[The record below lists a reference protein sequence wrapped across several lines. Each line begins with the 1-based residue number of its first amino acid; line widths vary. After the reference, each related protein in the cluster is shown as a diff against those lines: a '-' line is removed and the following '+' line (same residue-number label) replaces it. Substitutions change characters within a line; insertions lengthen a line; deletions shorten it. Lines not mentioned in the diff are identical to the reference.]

1 MRKIFLLALLLC
13 MLFIGA
19 VAEAAQITDVKWGV
33 DRNNVLRLV
42 VDITDSAGY
51 NVQLEGAKLRL
62 TVNAKAAG
70 QIPKLKKIKST
81 LADELRVVD
90 GGSYTEIHLPLNQ
103 HITNSDYKAFVLKQ
117 DPKTG
122 RPFRVVLDV
131 TAGKTTSTSGTSTMK
146 PASASVAASKAAA
159 STNGSAS
166 SGSVVS
172 SRPVVGSRPVK
183 AAAAESN
190 QPVVSKP
197 ATSST
202 VVTTK
207 KLGSNAE
214 SSVAI
219 PKAGTVVS
227 TQKPGSEQVK
237 SSVSLP
243 SGKIATG
250 KDNKDNKDDKDKNKD
265 VEGKGSKV
273 KVITTTT
280 GKATTKA
287 KVDEPIALKSKTKFR
302 TGGGIKGKIITLD
315 PGHGGSDPGAIG
327 ASGLKEKQITLEI
340 SMRVKELLEKE
351 GAKVYMTRTTDVDVY
366 GPNASDR
373 AELQARVNVAEKH
386 NSDLFLSLHIN
397 SSVNKNVGGFS
408 SYYYPKTDND
418 LKIAKAI
425 QDKFAKNF
433 GVDNL
438 GVRQANFYV
447 VKRCSMPATLLEMC
461 FISNAREEKLMKGK
475 WFQKKTARLIMEGV
489 KNYFD

>member
-1 MRKIFLLALLLC
+1 MRKIFLLALLMC
-13 MLFIGA
+13 MFLLAA

-33 DRNNVLRLV
+33 DKSNVLRLV

-51 NVQLEGAKLRL
+51 DVKLEGAKLKL

-70 QIPKLKKIKST
+70 QVPKVKKIKSD

-90 GGSYTEIHLPLNQ
+90 GGSFTEVHLPLNQ
-103 HITNSDYKAFVLKQ
+103 PITASDYKAFVLKQ
-117 DPKTG
+117 DAKTG
-122 RPFRVVLDV
+122 RPFRVVVDV
-131 TAGKTTSTSGTSTMK
+131 LAAKNTT
-146 PASASVAASKAAA
+146 PASTAAAAGASAAASKP
-159 STNGSAS
+159 
-166 SGSVVS
+166 VVS
-172 SRPVVGSRPVK
+172 SKPVVGSRPVK
-183 AAAAESN
+183 SAASEVY
-190 QPVVSKP
+190 QPTSKP
-197 ATSST
+197 T
-202 VVTTK
+202 
-207 KLGSNAE
+207 AE
-214 SSVAI
+214 V
-219 PKAGTVVS
+219 KAPVVS
-227 TQKPGSEQVK
+227 TQKPSTSK
-237 SSVSLP
+237 SSGPKVIVVPKSSSESSKATKQATNQATDKVS
-243 SGKIATG
+243 
-250 KDNKDNKDDKDKNKD
+250 
-265 VEGKGSKV
+265 SKV
-273 KVITTTT
+273 TIKNDTKV
-280 GKATTKA
+280 ATKQEQEELPLA
-287 KVDEPIALKSKTKFR
+287 IKSKKKFR
-302 TGGGIKGKIITLD
+302 TGDGIKGKIITLD

-351 GAKVYMTRTTDVDVY
+351 GAKVFMTRTTDKDVY
-366 GPNASDR
+366 APNASDR

-397 SSVNKNVGGFS
+397 SSVNKSVGGFS

-461 FISNAREEKLMKGK
+461 FISNPKEEKLMKSK
-475 WFQKKTARLIMEGV
+475 WFQKKTARLIVEGV

>member
-1 MRKIFLLALLLC
+1 MRKIFLLALLMC
-13 MLFIGA
+13 MLLLTA

-33 DRNNVLRLV
+33 DKNNVLRLV
-42 VDITDSAGY
+42 VDITDAAGY
-51 NVQLEGAKLRL
+51 DVKLEGAKLKL

-70 QIPKLKKIKST
+70 QIPKMKKIKST

-90 GGSYTEIHLPLNQ
+90 GSSYTEVHLPLNQ
-103 HITNSDYKAFVLKQ
+103 QINAGDYKAFVLKQ
-117 DPKTG
+117 DAKTG

-131 TAGKTTSTSGTSTMK
+131 WAAKTAATNN
-146 PASASVAASKAAA
+146 SAAAA
-159 STNGSAS
+159 STGAAAS
-166 SGSVVS
+166 KPVVS
-172 SRPVVGSRPVK
+172 SKPVVGSRPVK
-183 AAAAESN
+183 SAASEN
-190 QPVVSKP
+190 YQPISKP
-197 ATSST
+197 VNEVKT
-202 VVTTK
+202 
-207 KLGSNAE
+207 
-214 SSVAI
+214 
-219 PKAGTVVS
+219 PVVS
-227 TQKPGSEQVK
+227 TQRPTSNTQLSTAQKPAAEVK
-237 SSVSLP
+237 APVASAQKP
-243 SGKIATG
+243 AATKASGP
-250 KDNKDNKDDKDKNKD
+250 
-265 VEGKGSKV
+265 
-273 KVITTTT
+273 KVIVIPKNN
-280 GKATTKA
+280 GDNNKATSQKGGKVTTKSDKVELPLAIKA
-287 KVDEPIALKSKTKFR
+287 KSKFR
-302 TGGGIKGKIITLD
+302 TGGGIKDKIITLD

-351 GAKVYMTRTTDVDVY
+351 GAKVFMTRTTDKDVY
-366 GPNASDR
+366 APNASDR

-397 SSVNKNVGGFS
+397 SSVNKSVGGFS

-461 FISNAREEKLMKGK
+461 FISNPKEEKLMKSK
-475 WFQKKTARLIMEGV
+475 WFQKKTARLIVEGV

>member
-1 MRKIFLLALLLC
+1 MRKIFLLALLMC
-13 MLFIGA
+13 MLLLTA

-33 DRNNVLRLV
+33 DKNNVLRLV
-42 VDITDSAGY
+42 VDITDAAGY
-51 NVQLEGAKLRL
+51 DVKLEGAKLKL

-70 QIPKLKKIKST
+70 QIPKMKKIKST

-90 GGSYTEIHLPLNQ
+90 GSSYTEVHLPLNQ
-103 HITNSDYKAFVLKQ
+103 QINAGDYKAFVLKQ
-117 DPKTG
+117 DAKTG

-131 TAGKTTSTSGTSTMK
+131 WAAKTAATNN
-146 PASASVAASKAAA
+146 SAAAA
-159 STNGSAS
+159 STGAAAS
-166 SGSVVS
+166 KPVVS
-172 SRPVVGSRPVK
+172 SKPVVGSRPVK
-183 AAAAESN
+183 SAASEN
-190 QPVVSKP
+190 YQPISKP
-197 ATSST
+197 VNEVKT
-202 VVTTK
+202 
-207 KLGSNAE
+207 
-214 SSVAI
+214 
-219 PKAGTVVS
+219 PVVS
-227 TQKPGSEQVK
+227 TQRPTSNTQVSTAQKPAAEVK
-237 SSVSLP
+237 APVASAQKP
-243 SGKIATG
+243 AATKASGP
-250 KDNKDNKDDKDKNKD
+250 
-265 VEGKGSKV
+265 
-273 KVITTTT
+273 KVIVIPKNN
-280 GKATTKA
+280 GDNNKATSQKGGKVTTKSDKIELPLAIKA
-287 KVDEPIALKSKTKFR
+287 KSKFR
-302 TGGGIKGKIITLD
+302 TGGGIKDKIITLD

-351 GAKVYMTRTTDVDVY
+351 GAKVFMTRTTDKDVY
-366 GPNASDR
+366 APNASDR

-397 SSVNKNVGGFS
+397 SSVNKSVGGFS

-461 FISNAREEKLMKGK
+461 FISNPKEEKLMKSK
-475 WFQKKTARLIMEGV
+475 WFQKKTARLIVEGV

>member
-1 MRKIFLLALLLC
+1 MRKIFLLALLMC
-13 MLFIGA
+13 MLLLTA

-33 DRNNVLRLV
+33 DKNNVLRLV
-42 VDITDSAGY
+42 VDITDAAGY
-51 NVQLEGAKLRL
+51 DVKLEGAKLKL

-70 QIPKLKKIKST
+70 QIPKMKKIKST

-90 GGSYTEIHLPLNQ
+90 GSRYTEVHLPLNQ
-103 HITNSDYKAFVLKQ
+103 QINAGDYKAFVLKQ
-117 DPKTG
+117 DAKTG

-131 TAGKTTSTSGTSTMK
+131 WAAKTAATNN
-146 PASASVAASKAAA
+146 SAAAA
-159 STNGSAS
+159 STGAAAS
-166 SGSVVS
+166 KPVVS
-172 SRPVVGSRPVK
+172 SKPVVGSRPVK
-183 AAAAESN
+183 SAASEN
-190 QPVVSKP
+190 YQPISKP
-197 ATSST
+197 VNEVKT
-202 VVTTK
+202 
-207 KLGSNAE
+207 
-214 SSVAI
+214 
-219 PKAGTVVS
+219 PVVS
-227 TQKPGSEQVK
+227 TQRPTSNAQVATTQKPAAEVK
-237 SSVSLP
+237 APVASAQKP
-243 SGKIATG
+243 AATKASGP
-250 KDNKDNKDDKDKNKD
+250 
-265 VEGKGSKV
+265 
-273 KVITTTT
+273 KVIVIPKNN
-280 GKATTKA
+280 GDNNKATSQKGGKVTTKSDKVELPLAIKA
-287 KVDEPIALKSKTKFR
+287 KSKFR
-302 TGGGIKGKIITLD
+302 TGGGIKDKIITLD

-351 GAKVYMTRTTDVDVY
+351 GAKVFMTRTTDKDVY
-366 GPNASDR
+366 APNASDR

-397 SSVNKNVGGFS
+397 SSVNKSVGGFS

-461 FISNAREEKLMKGK
+461 FISNPKEEKLMKSK
-475 WFQKKTARLIMEGV
+475 WFQKKTARLIVEGV

>member
-1 MRKIFLLALLLC
+1 MRKIFLLALLMC
-13 MLFIGA
+13 MLLLTA

-33 DRNNVLRLV
+33 DKNNVLRLV
-42 VDITDSAGY
+42 VDITDAAGY
-51 NVQLEGAKLRL
+51 DVKLEGAKLKL

-70 QIPKLKKIKST
+70 QIPKMKKIKST

-90 GGSYTEIHLPLNQ
+90 GGSYTEVHLPLNQ
-103 HITNSDYKAFVLKQ
+103 QINAGDYKAFVLKQ
-117 DPKTG
+117 DAKTG

-131 TAGKTTSTSGTSTMK
+131 WAAKTAATNN
-146 PASASVAASKAAA
+146 SAAAA
-159 STNGSAS
+159 STGAAAS
-166 SGSVVS
+166 KPVVS
-172 SRPVVGSRPVK
+172 SKPVVGSRPVK
-183 AAAAESN
+183 SAASEN
-190 QPVVSKP
+190 YQPISKP
-197 ATSST
+197 VNEVKT
-202 VVTTK
+202 
-207 KLGSNAE
+207 
-214 SSVAI
+214 
-219 PKAGTVVS
+219 PVVS
-227 TQKPGSEQVK
+227 TQRPTSNTQVSTAQKPAAEVK
-237 SSVSLP
+237 APVASAQKP
-243 SGKIATG
+243 AATKASGP
-250 KDNKDNKDDKDKNKD
+250 
-265 VEGKGSKV
+265 
-273 KVITTTT
+273 KVIVIPKNN
-280 GKATTKA
+280 GDNNKATSQKGGKVTTKSDKVELPLAIKA
-287 KVDEPIALKSKTKFR
+287 KSKFR
-302 TGGGIKGKIITLD
+302 TGGGIKDKIITLD

-351 GAKVYMTRTTDVDVY
+351 GAKVYMTRTTDKDVY
-366 GPNASDR
+366 APNASDR

-397 SSVNKNVGGFS
+397 SSVNKSVGGFS

-461 FISNAREEKLMKGK
+461 FISNPKEEKLMKSK
-475 WFQKKTARLIMEGV
+475 WFQKKTARLIVEGV

>member
-1 MRKIFLLALLLC
+1 MRKIFLLALLMC
-13 MLFIGA
+13 MLLLTA

-33 DRNNVLRLV
+33 DKNNVLRLV
-42 VDITDSAGY
+42 VDITDAAGY
-51 NVQLEGAKLRL
+51 DVKLEGAKLKL

-70 QIPKLKKIKST
+70 QIPKMKKIKST

-90 GGSYTEIHLPLNQ
+90 GGSYTEVHLPLNQ
-103 HITNSDYKAFVLKQ
+103 QINAGDYKAFVLKQ
-117 DPKTG
+117 DAKTG

-131 TAGKTTSTSGTSTMK
+131 WAAKTAATNN
-146 PASASVAASKAAA
+146 SAAAA
-159 STNGSAS
+159 STGAAAS
-166 SGSVVS
+166 KPVVS
-172 SRPVVGSRPVK
+172 SKPVVGSRPVK
-183 AAAAESN
+183 SAASEN
-190 QPVVSKP
+190 YQPISKP
-197 ATSST
+197 VNEVKT
-202 VVTTK
+202 
-207 KLGSNAE
+207 
-214 SSVAI
+214 
-219 PKAGTVVS
+219 PVVS
-227 TQKPGSEQVK
+227 TQRPTSNAQVATTQKPAATK
-237 SSVSLP
+237 A
-243 SGKIATG
+243 SGPKVIVIPKNNGDNNKATSQ
-250 KDNKDNKDDKDKNKD
+250 
-265 VEGKGSKV
+265 KGSKV
-273 KVITTTT
+273 
-280 GKATTKA
+280 TTKSDKEELPLAIKA
-287 KVDEPIALKSKTKFR
+287 KSKFR
-302 TGGGIKGKIITLD
+302 TGGGIKDKIITLD

-351 GAKVYMTRTTDVDVY
+351 GANVYMTRTTDKDVY
-366 GPNASDR
+366 APNASDR

-397 SSVNKNVGGFS
+397 SSVNKSVGGFS

-461 FISNAREEKLMKGK
+461 FISNPKEEKLMKSK
-475 WFQKKTARLIMEGV
+475 WFQKKTARLIVEGV

>member
-1 MRKIFLLALLLC
+1 MRKIFLLALLMC
-13 MLFIGA
+13 MLLLTA

-33 DRNNVLRLV
+33 DKNNVLRLV
-42 VDITDSAGY
+42 VDITDAAGY
-51 NVQLEGAKLRL
+51 DVKLEGAKLKL

-70 QIPKLKKIKST
+70 QIPKMKKIKST

-90 GGSYTEIHLPLNQ
+90 GGSYTEVHLPLNQ
-103 HITNSDYKAFVLKQ
+103 QINAGDYKAFVLKQ
-117 DPKTG
+117 DAKTG

-131 TAGKTTSTSGTSTMK
+131 WAAKTAATNN
-146 PASASVAASKAAA
+146 SAAAA
-159 STNGSAS
+159 STGAAAS
-166 SGSVVS
+166 KPVVS
-172 SRPVVGSRPVK
+172 SKPVVGSRPVK
-183 AAAAESN
+183 SAASEN
-190 QPVVSKP
+190 YQPISKP
-197 ATSST
+197 VNEVKT
-202 VVTTK
+202 
-207 KLGSNAE
+207 
-214 SSVAI
+214 
-219 PKAGTVVS
+219 PVVS
-227 TQKPGSEQVK
+227 TQRPTSNTQVSTAQKPAAEVK
-237 SSVSLP
+237 APVASAQKP
-243 SGKIATG
+243 AATKASGP
-250 KDNKDNKDDKDKNKD
+250 
-265 VEGKGSKV
+265 
-273 KVITTTT
+273 KVIVIPKNN
-280 GKATTKA
+280 GDNNKATSQKGGKVTTKSDKIELPLAIKA
-287 KVDEPIALKSKTKFR
+287 KSKFR
-302 TGGGIKGKIITLD
+302 TGGGIKDQLITLD

-351 GAKVYMTRTTDVDVY
+351 GAKVFMTRTTDKDVY
-366 GPNASDR
+366 APNASDR

-397 SSVNKNVGGFS
+397 SSVNKSVGGFS

-461 FISNAREEKLMKGK
+461 FISNPKEEKLMKGK
-475 WFQKKTARLIMEGV
+475 WFQKKTARLIVEGV

>member
-1 MRKIFLLALLLC
+1 MRKIFLLALLMC
-13 MLFIGA
+13 MLLLTA

-33 DRNNVLRLV
+33 DKNNVLRLV
-42 VDITDSAGY
+42 VDITDAAGY
-51 NVQLEGAKLRL
+51 DVKLEGAKLKL

-70 QIPKLKKIKST
+70 QIPKMKKIKST

-90 GGSYTEIHLPLNQ
+90 GGSYTEVHLPLNQ
-103 HITNSDYKAFVLKQ
+103 QINAGDYKAFVLKQ
-117 DPKTG
+117 DAKTG

-131 TAGKTTSTSGTSTMK
+131 WAAKTAATNN
-146 PASASVAASKAAA
+146 SAAAA
-159 STNGSAS
+159 STGAAAS
-166 SGSVVS
+166 KPVVS
-172 SRPVVGSRPVK
+172 SKPVVGSRPVK
-183 AAAAESN
+183 SAASEN
-190 QPVVSKP
+190 YQPISKP
-197 ATSST
+197 VNEVKT
-202 VVTTK
+202 
-207 KLGSNAE
+207 
-214 SSVAI
+214 
-219 PKAGTVVS
+219 PVVS
-227 TQKPGSEQVK
+227 TQRPTSNTQVATAQKPAAEVK
-237 SSVSLP
+237 APVASAQKP
-243 SGKIATG
+243 AATKASGP
-250 KDNKDNKDDKDKNKD
+250 
-265 VEGKGSKV
+265 
-273 KVITTTT
+273 KVIVIPKNN
-280 GKATTKA
+280 GDNNKATSQKGGKVTTKSDKEELPLAIKA
-287 KVDEPIALKSKTKFR
+287 KSKFR
-302 TGGGIKGKIITLD
+302 TGGGIKDKIITLD

-351 GAKVYMTRTTDVDVY
+351 GAKVFMTRTTDKDVY
-366 GPNASDR
+366 APNASDR

-397 SSVNKNVGGFS
+397 SSVNKSVGGFS

-461 FISNAREEKLMKGK
+461 FISNPKEEKLMKSK
-475 WFQKKTARLIMEGV
+475 WFQKKTARLIVEGV

>member
-1 MRKIFLLALLLC
+1 MRKIFLLALLMC
-13 MLFIGA
+13 MLLLTA

-33 DRNNVLRLV
+33 DKNNVLRLV
-42 VDITDSAGY
+42 VDITDAAGY
-51 NVQLEGAKLRL
+51 DVKLEGAKLKL

-70 QIPKLKKIKST
+70 QIPKMKKIKST

-90 GGSYTEIHLPLNQ
+90 GGSYTEVHLPLNQ
-103 HITNSDYKAFVLKQ
+103 QINAGDYKAFVLKQ
-117 DPKTG
+117 DAKTG

-131 TAGKTTSTSGTSTMK
+131 WAAKTAATNN
-146 PASASVAASKAAA
+146 SAAAA
-159 STNGSAS
+159 STGAAAS
-166 SGSVVS
+166 KPVVS
-172 SRPVVGSRPVK
+172 SKPVVGSRPVK
-183 AAAAESN
+183 SAASEN
-190 QPVVSKP
+190 YQPISKP
-197 ATSST
+197 VNEVKT
-202 VVTTK
+202 
-207 KLGSNAE
+207 
-214 SSVAI
+214 
-219 PKAGTVVS
+219 PVVS
-227 TQKPGSEQVK
+227 TQRPTSNTQVSTAQKPAAEVK
-237 SSVSLP
+237 APVASAQKP
-243 SGKIATG
+243 AATKASGP
-250 KDNKDNKDDKDKNKD
+250 
-265 VEGKGSKV
+265 
-273 KVITTTT
+273 KVIVIPKNN
-280 GKATTKA
+280 GDNNKATSQKGGKVTTKSDKIELPLAIKA
-287 KVDEPIALKSKTKFR
+287 KSKFR
-302 TGGGIKGKIITLD
+302 TGGGIKDKIITLD

-351 GAKVYMTRTTDVDVY
+351 GAKVFMTRTTDKDVY
-366 GPNASDR
+366 APNASDR

-397 SSVNKNVGGFS
+397 SSVNKSVGGFS

-461 FISNAREEKLMKGK
+461 FISNPKEEKLMKSK
-475 WFQKKTARLIMEGV
+475 WFQKKTARLIVEGV

>member
-1 MRKIFLLALLLC
+1 MRKIFLLALLMC
-13 MLFIGA
+13 MLLLTA

-33 DRNNVLRLV
+33 DKNNVLRLV
-42 VDITDSAGY
+42 VDITDAAGY
-51 NVQLEGAKLRL
+51 DVKLEGAKLKL

-70 QIPKLKKIKST
+70 QIPKMKKIKST

-90 GGSYTEIHLPLNQ
+90 GSSYTEVHLPLNQ
-103 HITNSDYKAFVLKQ
+103 QINAGDYKAFVLKQ
-117 DPKTG
+117 DAKTG

-131 TAGKTTSTSGTSTMK
+131 WAAKTAATNN
-146 PASASVAASKAAA
+146 SAAAA
-159 STNGSAS
+159 STGAAAS
-166 SGSVVS
+166 KPVVS
-172 SRPVVGSRPVK
+172 SKPVVGSRPVK
-183 AAAAESN
+183 SAASEN
-190 QPVVSKP
+190 YQPISKP
-197 ATSST
+197 VNEVKT
-202 VVTTK
+202 
-207 KLGSNAE
+207 
-214 SSVAI
+214 
-219 PKAGTVVS
+219 PVVS
-227 TQKPGSEQVK
+227 TQRPTSNAQVATTQKPAAEVK
-237 SSVSLP
+237 APVASAQKP
-243 SGKIATG
+243 AATKASGP
-250 KDNKDNKDDKDKNKD
+250 
-265 VEGKGSKV
+265 
-273 KVITTTT
+273 KVIVIPRNN
-280 GKATTKA
+280 GDNNKATSQKGGKVTTKSDKEELPLAIKA
-287 KVDEPIALKSKTKFR
+287 KSKFR
-302 TGGGIKGKIITLD
+302 TGGGIKDKIITLD

-351 GAKVYMTRTTDVDVY
+351 GAKVFMTRTTDKDVY
-366 GPNASDR
+366 APNASDR

-397 SSVNKNVGGFS
+397 SSVNKSVGGFS

-461 FISNAREEKLMKGK
+461 FISNPKEEKLMKSK
-475 WFQKKTARLIMEGV
+475 WFQKKTARLIVEGV